1 MPDLT
6 PLPPVADQPISA
18 VLLAHNE
25 EPHLEA
31 VLTEWTALLNG
42 LNRDYELLLV
52 DDGSADRT
60 AAIAENLATRLPR
73 LRVLRHDEH
82 RGQGAALSTGLAAAT
97 KPLLACATADRQYDP
112 ADLKLLLAEIDKVH
126 LVSGYRRWQPVPAVL
141 RWLGRVWRL
150 FLRVAL
156 GLGLEPLP
164 GWLGGR
170 EHLYRL
176 LCRVLFA
183 LRLQDMNC
191 VLRLFRRD
199 IFARIPIQSAG
210 EFVHT
215 EVLAKANFLGC
226 YMNDEVPVSY
236 RPRPGLV
243 RERMWQDG
251 KRVFSRPDFGPPV
264 LPAPETHPLKE
275 GTDPWPDRPTD

>member
-1 MPDLT
+1 MPELT
-6 PLPPVADQPISA
+6 PLPPIADQPVSV

-31 VLTEWTALLNG
+31 VLTEWVALLDG

-52 DDGSADRT
+52 DDGSTDRT
-60 AAIAENLATRLPR
+60 ATIAEESAARFPR
-73 LRVLRHDEH
+73 LRILRHEEH
-82 RGQGAALSTGLAAAT
+82 QGQGAALRTALAAAT
-97 KPLLACATADRQYDP
+97 KPLLCCASADRQYEP

-126 LVSGYRRWQPVPAVL
+126 LVSGFRRWQPVPLAV
-141 RWLGRVWRL
+141 RWLGRAWRL

-156 GLGLEPLP
+156 GLSLEPLP

-176 LCRVLFA
+176 LCRIVFA

-191 VLRLFRRD
+191 VFRLCRRD

-210 EFVHT
+210 DLVHT

-226 YMNDEVPVSY
+226 YMNDEVPITY
-236 RPRPGLV
+236 RPREGLV
-243 RERMWQDG
+243 RERMWEDA
-251 KRVFSRPDFGPPV
+251 KRVLSRPDFGPPA
-264 LPAPETHPLKE
+264 LAAQENPA
-275 GTDPWPDRPTD
+275 